1 MSRIIETIRE
11 DLTPSQVLAIR
22 EKEQQRGRLV
32 NINRIHSAL
41 VEIQIIH
48 PDAID
53 VTPRGRAGHDRL
65 VMH

>member
-1 MSRIIETIRE
+1 MNRIIETIRE

-48 PDAID
+48 PDRVINMGE
-53 VTPRGRAGHDRL
+53 PSRGML
-65 VMH
+65 LT